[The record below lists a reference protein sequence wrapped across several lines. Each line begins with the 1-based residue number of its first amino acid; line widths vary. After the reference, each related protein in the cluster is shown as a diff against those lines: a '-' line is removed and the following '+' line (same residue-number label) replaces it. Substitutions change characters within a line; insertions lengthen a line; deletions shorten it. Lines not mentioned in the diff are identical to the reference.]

1 MKRTL
6 AITIALFCLCQISPA
21 QSRKELI
28 AELQST
34 SQLTQVLQKKVD
46 SLERVCLK
54 YEATIASLDSKIE
67 KVTAKLYEQAEE
79 YDKRIKKLEDNL
91 PENKPYEIITGLGA
105 PGFNVDRLKV
115 RKGAYYGYIDRSDNL
130 VIPCVYDIA
139 NSFCDSGVAIVKKD
153 GKWGLIDRE
162 GNVILPFELDAIYD
176 NMFGSDLLLIKK
188 DDKSG
193 VFRVSDNQYV
203 LPVNY
208 DDIRKGCWDNGVY
221 QFVIKDKG
229 KVGVIDITGNVVI
242 PFNYRDLSWYS
253 SSYYYSAYDM
263 AGKSCDYYLDNK
275 GKKINMY

>member
-6 AITIALFCLCQISPA
+6 AITIALFFLCHISPA

-67 KVTAKLYEQAEE
+67 KVTVKLYEQAEE
-79 YDKRIKKLEDNL
+79 NDKRIKKLEDNL
-91 PENKPYEIITGLGA
+91 PENKPFEFVPNKKYNA
-105 PGFNVDRLKV
+105 NRLLVK
-115 RKGAYYGYIDRSDNL
+115 KGAYFGYIDREENL
-130 VIPCVYDIA
+130 VVPCIYDDA
-139 NSFCDSGVAIVKKD
+139 NSFYDSGVAGVMKD

-162 GNVILPFELDAIYD
+162 GNVIVPFELNGI
-176 NMFGSDLLLIKK
+176 NERFFGSDLLLIKK
-188 DDKSG
+188 DDKYG

-229 KVGVIDITGNVVI
+229 KVGVIDITGKVVI
-242 PFNYRDLSWYS
+242 SVNYRDLTWIS
-253 SSYYYSAYDM
+253 SSYYYQGKDM
-263 AGKSCDYYLDNK
+263 TGEYFDYYLDNK
-275 GKKINMY
+275 GNKISRY